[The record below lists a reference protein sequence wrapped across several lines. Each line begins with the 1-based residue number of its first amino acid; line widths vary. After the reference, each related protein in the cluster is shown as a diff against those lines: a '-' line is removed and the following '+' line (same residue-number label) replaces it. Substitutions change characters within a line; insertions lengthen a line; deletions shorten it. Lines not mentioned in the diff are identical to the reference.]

1 MRNTLSKQEIHNW
14 IDFLYSDLLQDNIY
28 IGGYFF
34 NLNQLKDFAEK
45 KKQLDDK
52 NQKILSKIKTR
63 GGQSINDNQNS
74 SYKALQRAQNEDFDK
89 LNNLKI
95 KIKTRNKF
103 NELLEFPVMQDEFY
117 FIYNKLEE
125 AKTDIEHFRS
135 FLLEELNNESINE
148 ETGEFMYFINDYLQ
162 DLRDKFSGRKAV

>member
-52 NQKILSKIKTR
+52 NQKILSKI
-63 GGQSINDNQNS
+63 I
-74 SYKALQRAQNEDFDK
+74 
-89 LNNLKI
+89 
-95 KIKTRNKF
+95 
-103 NELLEFPVMQDEFY
+103 
-117 FIYNKLEE
+117 
-125 AKTDIEHFRS
+125 
-135 FLLEELNNESINE
+135 
-148 ETGEFMYFINDYLQ
+148 
-162 DLRDKFSGRKAV
+162 

>member
-14 IDFLYSDLLQDNIY
+14 INFLYSDLLQDNIC

-34 NLNQLKDFAEK
+34 NLNQLKEFAEK
-45 KKQLDDK
+45 KKQLDEKSKQLLNKIHGKDGQFIQNDK
-52 NQKILSKIKTR
+52 
-63 GGQSINDNQNS
+63 NS

-125 AKTDIEHFRS
+125 AKTDIEHFKK

-148 ETGEFMYFINDYLQ
+148 EAGEFMYFINDYLQ